1 MGQIVDFRT
10 TRTEAPVI
18 AHVNYCSSP
27 ADFPFASS
35 TGAAAG
41 YPAAAA
47 LTYAT
52 YEGWR
57 PSSDS
62 ENITVQFGGA
72 GVSRTINYIAA
83 VYAGVDCDEEVFV
96 QAAYTVS
103 GAGSSTRVIKQGQ
116 TSYFPAAAGT
126 TLWLFDDAEDVS
138 SVTLRVINGN
148 TSSFRLATIM
158 AGLRT
163 ELPRNIYV
171 GATPLGYGRQTV
183 LATNRAED
191 GGFLGRIV
199 RRRSF
204 GNSWQM
210 ANITASDYRSII
222 EPWARAA
229 PTQPFV
235 MAWRPNTAL
244 PNLGDNSDFA
254 AGNTGWTLS
263 GMEIVSD
270 PTNSATGLGHT
281 NLLRTTGTGDRIA
294 INNYRLPVSQLDRAY
309 VAGLI
314 KTSAGAT
321 FDSAV
326 VRIDWRDSG
335 DTILSAVS
343 GGISSANTSF
353 ALDSASGRAP
363 DQAAFA
369 NISCRVFNLTG
380 GTVYFQQTAIFGPAQ
395 LRQLRLTECDYV
407 WMDGDLQVTN
417 QRPNGMMQVQFS
429 ARATEM
435 CELW

>member
-18 AHVNYCSSP
+18 AHRNYC
-27 ADFPFASS
+27 ADGTASS

-47 LTYAT
+47 ITYAT

-57 PSSDS
+57 PSTNDNS
-62 ENITVQFGGA
+62 ITVTFSA
-72 GVSRTINYIAA
+72 DRTINYIAA
-83 VYAGVDCDEEVFV
+83 VYEGVECDDTIMV
-96 QAAYTVS
+96 QAQYTVS
-103 GAGSSTRVIKQGQ
+103 GAGSATRVVKSGQ
-116 TSYFPAAAGT
+116 ALYFLAAPGV
-126 TLWLFDDAEDVS
+126 TLWLLDDVENVES
-138 SVTLRVINGN
+138 ITLVVLGGN
-148 TSSFRLATIM
+148 TSSFRLATLM

-199 RRRSF
+199 RRQSF
-204 GNSWQM
+204 SNSWQM

-222 EPWARAA
+222 EPWARAST
-229 PTQPFV
+229 TQPFI

-244 PNLGDNSDFA
+244 ANFGDNSDFA
-254 AGNTGWTLS
+254 AGNTGWSLA

-270 PTNSATGLGHT
+270 PSNSIGGLGHT
-281 NLLRTTGTGDRIA
+281 NLLRTTGTGDRLA
-294 INNYRLPVSQLDRAY
+294 VNDYRMPVSQLDRVY
-309 VAGLI
+309 ITGFL

-321 FDSAV
+321 FTSASV
-326 VRIDWRDSG
+326 QLDWRDDSDAFIG
-335 DTILSAVS
+335 FQALSIFSADTSYSLRVGTA
-343 GGISSANTSF
+343 
-353 ALDSASGRAP
+353 RAP
-363 DQAAFA
+363 DQAVTA
-369 NISCRVFNLTG
+369 NISCRVAGLTG
-380 GTVYFQQTAIFGPAQ
+380 GTVYFQQTALFGPEQ
-395 LRQLRLTECDYV
+395 IRQLRLTECDYV
-407 WMDGDLQVTN
+407 WMNGDMQVSN

-429 ARATEM
+429 TRAAEA
-435 CELW
+435 CDLW